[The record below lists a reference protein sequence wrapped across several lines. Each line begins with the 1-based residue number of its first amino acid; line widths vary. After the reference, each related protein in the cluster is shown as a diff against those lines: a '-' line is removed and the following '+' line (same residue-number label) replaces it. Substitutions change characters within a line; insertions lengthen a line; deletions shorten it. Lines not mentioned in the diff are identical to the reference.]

1 MIYFIL
7 HKKLQLGFKYYLI
20 AFITDDISILFS
32 TPVQIAMN
40 LHNISAVKNQVT
52 SDFFKNTSGPLS
64 GSIATSEVLTYFIL
78 FCFSYWITLKKEESF
93 MKRVSVYLLQIYLLL
108 SNGKERRKSM
118 FSYINKDKD
127 LRNNGMQ
134 ISLWLRNLKLCF
146 FSLLSMQ
153 RTESFSECFVQS
165 KGSMTQ
171 NQTMPPIFNKVAW
184 FLKCYH

>member
-1 MIYFIL
+1 MAFLFYLAPQFRLQWICITS
-7 HKKLQLGFKYYLI
+7 LQLKIKLLQIFSK
-20 AFITDDISILFS
+20 ILEDPS
-32 TPVQIAMN
+32 
-40 LHNISAVKNQVT
+40 L
-52 SDFFKNTSGPLS
+52 GPL
-64 GSIATSEVLTYFIL
+64 LLMRFWLIL
-78 FCFSYWITLKKEESF
+78 FCFVLPAGSLVKKEESF
-93 MKRVSVYLLQIYLLL
+93 MKRVSMYLLQIHLLL

-153 RTESFSECFVQS
+153 RIESFSECFVQS

-171 NQTMPPIFNKVAW
+171 IKQCLLFSTKFFVS
-184 FLKCYH
+184 